1 MGIVSQGKLIT
12 ITGPSGAGR
21 GSVVDALKNSL
32 PFFVEPP
39 CVTTR
44 AQRPGEVAGTHYYF
58 MSSEEFEQG
67 IRNNDYIFW
76 GQHIGNYFG
85 IHKRTV
91 SEMLSEG
98 KYVILE
104 LPLGE
109 DIYKVKKLYPDMVSI
124 YIIPPNTD
132 SMVRHLITRE
142 NNNMDRV
149 QGRLNVYEAEAYTA
163 LKTDAILVNEAPE
176 ETAKT
181 IIRIIEDPNCA
192 KEHYDEC
199 VEMVVQMK
207 KALRFVKGDL
217 QAWLKKEKERFDSDT
232 QTCDEDAIAAS
243 VSKSNDY
250 IQQQV
255 SGATQLIDDETKRLR
270 IAFGST
276 WEKLL
281 PSTQTSLISAG
292 VLWASCAG
300 IEDQNFDYSGIC
312 ITTTCALEAAIKS
325 VFFTGFQKYMIEKY
339 GHPSNICG
347 TEVYTIWPD
356 ILLDT
361 KYGTFKK
368 MVKDGIAP
376 KIGLGNSF
384 TMGTLPHLFYNKNSS
399 VVRNRMNEYLCTIL
413 KKSDADLEKYW
424 AVNAFDRMIAGERVE
439 DSFVSRCEQ
448 IRVAYRNPA
457 AHSGVVQRRTALAC
471 SSEIVGREAYSS
483 TVMSRADAFAHNSQI
498 QGLIMKLYEFL
509 E

>member
-39 CVTTR
+39 GVTTR
-44 AQRPGEVAGTHYYF
+44 PQRPGEVDGTHYYF

-109 DIYKVKKLYPDMVSI
+109 DIYKVKKLYPDMISI

-149 QGRLNVYEAEAYTA
+149 QGRLNVYEAEAYAA
-163 LKTDAILVNEAPE
+163 LKTDAILVNETPE

-217 QAWLKKEKERFDSDT
+217 QAWLKKEKERFDSDA
-232 QTCDEDAIAAS
+232 QACDEDAIAAS

-255 SGATQLIDDETKRLR
+255 SSATQLIDDETKRLR

-312 ITTTCALEAAIKS
+312 ITTTCGLEAALKS
-325 VFFTGFQKYMIEKY
+325 IFYTGFQEYLQTKY
-339 GHPSNICG
+339 GHPTALPID
-347 TEVYTIWPD
+347 EIYTYWPEE
-356 ILLDT
+356 LLDT
-361 KYGTFKK
+361 KYYAFRRILD
-368 MVKDGIAP
+368 DGGRP
-376 KIGLGNSF
+376 TVNMGDHF
-384 TMGTLPHLFYNKNSS
+384 TMGMLPYLFYGRNP
-399 VVRNRMNEYLCTIL
+399 VVREKMNEYLKTIL
-413 KKSDADLEKYW
+413 KKSDAISGKWW
-424 AVNAFDRMIAGERVE
+424 AINALDQMVNIRTGERE
-439 DSFVSRCEQ
+439 ADSFVSRCEL
-448 IRVAYRNPA
+448 IRESYRNPA
-457 AHSGVVQRRTALAC
+457 AHSRIVDRKTAKAC
-471 SSEIVGREAYSS
+471 TDAIVGRVEA
-483 TVMSRADAFAHNSQI
+483 FKHNMEV
-498 QGLIMKLYEFL
+498 QGLLMELYSML
-509 E
+509 K